1 VTEPASVVVVGD
13 TMLDREVD
21 GDVRRLSPDAPVPVV
36 DERSVRSRPGGAGLA
51 ALLAAGRGRRVTL
64 ISALA
69 DDGAGRE
76 LRAALLA
83 AGIEIVDL
91 GLDGATP
98 EKIRLRSGSRVLLRL
113 DRGGAAGA
121 VGPARAAARAAI
133 GWAGAVLVA
142 DYGRGV
148 ARDPELREMLAA
160 RAAPTPL
167 VWDPHPRG
175 PEPVPGATVVTPN
188 AGEAAGFA
196 GVADPEGASDRSAA
210 HGALLARRWS
220 AAHVCVTRG
229 ARGAV
234 LVDAAGDARGFPAPF
249 EVEGDPCG
257 AGDRFASRV
266 AQALADGAAV
276 AEAVSAGVQA
286 ASSFVAAGGAAA
298 IGDQPPRQAGATRD
312 DDALRVAE
320 RARAGG
326 GTVVATGGCFDLLHV
341 GHVRTLEAAR
351 RLGDCLVVC
360 LNSDSSVRGLK
371 GPGRP
376 LVGEQDRAAVL
387 RSLRCVD
394 AVLVFDDD
402 TPAQALERLRPDIW
416 VKGGDYRR
424 ADLPET
430 DVVERWGGSVLL
442 LPYLDGH
449 STTNLIQEATI
460 RAIT

>member
-1 VTEPASVVVVGD
+1 VSVRASLVVVGD

-51 ALLAAGRGRRVTL
+51 ALLAARGGRRVTL
-64 ISALA
+64 ITALA
-69 DDGAGRE
+69 DDEAGST
-76 LRAALLA
+76 LRQALAA
-83 AGIEIVDL
+83 AGIELVDL

-98 EKIRLRSGSRVLLRL
+98 EKIRLRTGSRVLLRL
-113 DRGGAAGA
+113 DRGGDPGT
-121 VGPARAAARAAI
+121 VGQARAAAQAAI

-148 ARDPELREMLAA
+148 ASDPRLRRMLAA
-160 RAAPTPL
+160 CAARTPL

-175 PEPVPGATVVTPN
+175 PQPLAGATVVTPN
-188 AGEAAGFA
+188 AGEAARFA
-196 GVADPEGASDRSAA
+196 GDGEPHGADGAARHA
-210 HGALLARRWS
+210 ALLARRWDVG
-220 AAHVCVTRG
+220 HVCVTCG

-234 LVDAAGDARGFPAPF
+234 LCAADGEAHAFPAPF
-249 EVEGDPCG
+249 GVDGGDPCG

-266 AQALADGAAV
+266 AEALADGCGVVGAV
-276 AEAVSAGVQA
+276 AAGVRS
-286 ASSFVAAGGAAA
+286 ASSFVAAGGAGALGDGRPEESSGPEDPFA
-298 IGDQPPRQAGATRD
+298 I
-312 DDALRVAE
+312 AE

-326 GTVVATGGCFDLLHV
+326 ATVVATGGCFDLLHV

-360 LNSDSSVRGLK
+360 LNSDDSVRRLK
-371 GPGRP
+371 GAGRP
-376 LVGEQDRAAVL
+376 LVGARDRAAVL

-394 AVLVFDDD
+394 AVLVFDED
-402 TPAQALERLRPDIW
+402 TPVQALERLRPDIW

-430 DVVERWGGSVLL
+430 EAVERGGGAVVL

-449 STTNLIQEATI
+449 STTRLIQEATI

>member
-1 VTEPASVVVVGD
+1 VTEPASMVVVGD

-64 ISALA
+64 ITALA
-69 DDGAGRE
+69 DDDAGRE

-83 AGIEIVDL
+83 ARIEIVDL

-98 EKIRLRSGSRVLLRL
+98 EKIRLRNGSRVLLRL

-148 ARDPELREMLAA
+148 ASEPELREMLAA
-160 RAAPTPL
+160 RAEQTPL

-196 GVADPEGASDRSAA
+196 GVTDPDGACDRAAA
-210 HGALLARRWS
+210 HGTLLARRWS

-234 LVDAAGDARGFPAPF
+234 LVDGAGDARAFPAPF
-249 EVEGDPCG
+249 TVEGDPCG

-266 AQALADGAAV
+266 AQALADGAGV
-276 AEAVSAGVQA
+276 AEAVSEGVHA

-298 IGDQPPRQAGATRD
+298 IGDRAPRDAGAAD
-312 DDALRVAE
+312 ADALQVAE

-360 LNSDSSVRGLK
+360 MNSDGSVRALK

-394 AVLVFDDD
+394 AVLVFDED
-402 TPAQALERLRPDIW
+402 TPEQALDRLRPDIW

-430 DVVERWGGSVLL
+430 EVVERWGGSVVL